1 MTDQASPSPPKQTS
15 AAGSGSANGKAA
27 ARALRNRRSGG
38 PAATP
43 TCAAVAPSTAGR
55 YRHRLDRAQ
64 AEVAKAR
71 AYRKGR
77 GSNEG
82 SAGRFEVHEHVAFD
96 DGWSSGQ
103 VRFEDLVNRTT
114 TVSED
119 RAKSVLTFN
128 QSPDLG
134 FDRSVNPYRGCE
146 HGCTYCFA
154 RPSHAFMGLSAG
166 LDFETRL
173 FAKYD
178 VARLLEE
185 ALRKSNYRVAPIA
198 LGTNTDP
205 YQPIERELKLTA
217 AVIDVLDSCN
227 HPTTIV
233 TKSAGILRDLDRLRS
248 MAERGLV
255 QVGISVT
262 TLDSTLS
269 RLMEPRCSSPA
280 RRLEAIARLSEAGIP
295 VRVMASPMIPGLNDS
310 ELEVILDRC
319 REAGARAASMIP
331 LRLPLEVREVFGD
344 WLRSNFPDRA
354 ERVMKQVVS
363 MHGGKVYDASFG
375 DRMRGQG
382 PLAHILRRRFEVAC
396 KRLALPAH
404 LPPLRTDRFVRPERP
419 GDQLSLL

>member
-1 MTDQASPSPPKQTS
+1 MVS
-15 AAGSGSANGKAA
+15 
-27 ARALRNRRSGG
+27 
-38 PAATP
+38 TP
-43 TCAAVAPSTAGR
+43 GCAAVAPTTAGR
-55 YRHRLDRAQ
+55 YRHRVDRAQ
-64 AEVAKAR
+64 AEVAR
-71 AYRKGR
+71 AKGYRKGR
-77 GSNEG
+77 GSTEG
-82 SAGRFEVHEHVAFD
+82 PAGRFELQEQVAFD

-103 VRFEDLVNRTT
+103 VRFEDLLSRPT

-146 HGCTYCFA
+146 HGCTYCYA

-178 VARLLEE
+178 VARLLED
-185 ALRKSNYRVAPIA
+185 ALRKPNYRVAPIA

-217 AVIDVLDSCN
+217 AVIVVLDTCH

-233 TKSAGILRDLDRLRS
+233 TKSAGILRDLDRLAG

-262 TLDSTLS
+262 TLDSGLS

-280 RRLEAIARLSEAGIP
+280 RRLEAIAALSDAGIP
-295 VRVMASPMIPGLNDS
+295 VRVMASPMIPGLNDN
-310 ELEVILDRC
+310 ELETILARA

-331 LRLPLEVREVFGD
+331 LRLPLEVREVF
-344 WLRSNFPDRA
+344 
-354 ERVMKQVVS
+354 
-363 MHGGKVYDASFG
+363 
-375 DRMRGQG
+375 
-382 PLAHILRRRFEVAC
+382 
-396 KRLALPAH
+396 
-404 LPPLRTDRFVRPERP
+404 
-419 GDQLSLL
+419 

>member
-1 MTDQASPSPPKQTS
+1 MKDRISPTLTKTVRDAGH
-15 AAGSGSANGKAA
+15 AAGKQ
-27 ARALRNRRSGG
+27 ARAAVVS
-38 PAATP
+38 TP
-43 TCAAVAPSTAGR
+43 GCAAVAPSTAGR
-55 YRHRLDRAQ
+55 YRHRVDRAQ
-64 AEVAKAR
+64 AEVAR
-71 AYRKGR
+71 ATGYRKGR

-82 SAGRFEVHEHVAFD
+82 PAGRFELQEQVAFD

-103 VRFEDLVNRTT
+103 VRFEDLLSRPT

-146 HGCTYCFA
+146 HGCTYCYA

-166 LDFETRL
+166 LDFETQL

-178 VARLLEE
+178 VARLLED
-185 ALRKSNYRVAPIA
+185 ALRKPNYRVAPIA

-217 AVIDVLDSCN
+217 VVIDVLDTCH

-233 TKSAGILRDLDRLRS
+233 TKSAGILRDLDRLAG

-262 TLDSTLS
+262 TLDSGLS

-280 RRLEAIARLSEAGIP
+280 RRLEAIAALSDAGIP
-295 VRVMASPMIPGLNDS
+295 VRVMASPMIPSLNDS
-310 ELEVILDRC
+310 ELETILAQA

-344 WLRSNFPDRA
+344 WLQANFPDRA
-354 ERVMKQVVS
+354 ERVMKQVIS
-363 MHGGKVYDASFG
+363 MHGGKAYDATFG
-375 DRMRGQG
+375 DRMRGKG

-396 KRLALPAH
+396 QRLAMPAH
-404 LPPLRTDRFVRPERP
+404 LPPLRTDRFVRPERA